1 MLIVRDLTL
10 RFNPYRYC
18 CRIPLIVHCEGR
30 KDTAVI
36 MNTIIQRVY
45 LCQIVS
51 LGLMFKELNDMQKA
65 AARNGECFEN
75 LAGNIYMRSLMTDFA
90 ASMIQLC
97 FGYIFKW
104 ARYIRYVRG
113 GILGLKE
120 PVPQNI
126 AVVLTKQNLPE
137 YDAQEAAIECIS
149 NMYRQ
154 CVIWV
159 GATVSPAMALAG
171 MANNF
176 LLFFVSKWSTKDLY
190 RPPSDP
196 WGGDEA
202 KALNS
207 KLVFLTLLFSAGPLL
222 SWVVSEP
229 GPTCGPHKGQ
239 PVVNVYADYMTNDVS
254 DFTKDTIGA
263 LTVFLFDGPP
273 LFLMLTFTIVVLYF
287 QRAKNASLQKAV
299 EALQKDFALQHRERV
314 AIVQQ
319 AMQFE
324 PQGFKLPQSWENEKI
339 HTRRLDAVEGISDME
354 SVTWDQVNQVAPGLS
369 FDAALHHQKEAQ
381 KKKKEDRAKQQ
392 KEAKKEAKK
401 DKKKSKHT
409 PTPPPRPEGDAV

>member
-1 MLIVRDLTL
+1 
-10 RFNPYRYC
+10 
-18 CRIPLIVHCEGR
+18 
-30 KDTAVI
+30 

-51 LGLMFKELNDMQKA
+51 LGLMFKELNDMQKE
-65 AARNGECFEN
+65 AARDGECFEN

-97 FGYIFKW
+97 FGYMVKW
-104 ARYIRYVRG
+104 ARYVRYVRG
-113 GILGLKE
+113 GFLGLKE
-120 PVPQNI
+120 PMPKNI
-126 AVVLTKQNLPE
+126 AVVLTRQNLPE
-137 YDAQEAAIECIS
+137 YDAKEAAIECIS

-171 MANNF
+171 MVNNF
-176 LLFFVSKWSTKDLY
+176 LLFFVSKWATKDLY

-222 SWVVSEP
+222 AWVVSEP

-239 PVVNVYADYMTNDVS
+239 PVINVYADYMTS
-254 DFTKDTIGA
+254 DASGRNFVKDTIGEA
-263 LTVFLFDGPP
+263 TVFLFDGPP
-273 LFLMLTFTIVVLYF
+273 LFLILTLTLVALYF
-287 QRAKNASLQKAV
+287 QKAQAASLQKAV
-299 EALQKDFALQHRERV
+299 DILQKDFAMQHKERV

-319 AMQFE
+319 AMAFE
-324 PQGFKLPQSWENEKI
+324 SQGFVLPRAWENEKL
-339 HTRRLDAVEGISDME
+339 HSSRLDPVEGISNME
-354 SVTWDQVNQVAPGLS
+354 SITWAEVNEVAPKLS
-369 FDAALHHQKEAQ
+369 KDAALQHQKELR
-381 KKKKEDRAKQQ
+381 KKNKAKRKDAEKQAEKKPA
-392 KEAKKEAKK
+392 
-401 DKKKSKHT
+401 
-409 PTPPPRPEGDAV
+409 PPPRPGGDVI

>member
-1 MLIVRDLTL
+1 MIPEQCSVCR
-10 RFNPYRYC
+10 
-18 CRIPLIVHCEGR
+18 RIPVIVACEGR
-30 KDTAVI
+30 TDTGVI

-51 LGLMFKELNDMQKA
+51 LGLMFKELNDMQKQ

-97 FGYIFKW
+97 FGYIAKW
-104 ARYIRYVRG
+104 TRYIRYVRG

-120 PVPQNI
+120 PMPRNI
-126 AVVLTKQNLPE
+126 AIVLTRQNLPE
-137 YDAQEAAIECIS
+137 YDAKEAAIECIS

-171 MANNF
+171 MVNNF
-176 LLFFVSKWSTKDLY
+176 LLFFVSKWATKDLY
-190 RPPSDP
+190 RPPSEP

-222 SWVVSEP
+222 AWVVSEP
-229 GPTCGPHKGQ
+229 GPTCGPHRGQ
-239 PVVNVYADYMTNDVS
+239 PVINVYADYMTSNASNVN
-254 DFTKDTIGA
+254 FVKEAIGEA
-263 LTVFLFDGPP
+263 TVFLFDGPP
-273 LFLMLTFTIVVLYF
+273 LFLAVTLCLVALYF
-287 QRAKNASLQKAV
+287 QRAKAASLQKAV
-299 EALQKDFALQHRERV
+299 EILQTDFAMQRKERV

-319 AMQFE
+319 AMAFE
-324 PQGFKLPQSWENEKI
+324 SQGFVLPRSWENEKL
-339 HTRRLDAVEGISDME
+339 HSNRLDPVEGISNME
-354 SVTWDQVNQVAPGLS
+354 SITWAEVNEVAPKLS
-369 FDAALHHQKEAQ
+369 KDAALQHQKELR
-381 KKKKEDRAKQQ
+381 KKNRAKRKDRQKQTKQQ
-392 KEAKKEAKK
+392 DKEKPAA
-401 DKKKSKHT
+401 
-409 PTPPPRPEGDAV
+409 PPRPSADEI